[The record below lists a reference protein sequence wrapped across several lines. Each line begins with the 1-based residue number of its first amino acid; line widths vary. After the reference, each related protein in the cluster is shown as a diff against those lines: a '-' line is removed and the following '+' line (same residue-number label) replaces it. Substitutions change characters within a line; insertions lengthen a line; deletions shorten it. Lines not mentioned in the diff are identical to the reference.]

1 MVQNTILSLFP
12 HESSGRVAEVLG
24 THHIQL
30 RAKRSVSGKLGDFR
44 PARNG
49 GKHQISLNARLNP
62 YATLLVFLHELAH
75 LLVWKEHGEGVRPH
89 GKEWKKCFGSLIRAW
104 AAEGLFHQSLQAV
117 LMPYAKRVK
126 ATGLGDAA
134 LSRALGMFDQGDAG
148 DEDLVFLEDMPGDS
162 LFSTRNGRA
171 FRKMDRVRT
180 RYKCLCMDNRRVY
193 LFHPM
198 TRVKR
203 VKAGR

>member
-1 MVQNTILSLFP
+1 MVPNTILSLFP
-12 HESSGRVAEVLG
+12 HESSGRVLEVLN
-24 THHIQL
+24 THHIEL
-30 RAKRSVSGKLGDFR
+30 RARCSASGKLGDFK

-49 GKHQISLNARLNP
+49 GKHRISLNARLNP

-75 LLVWKEHGEGVRPH
+75 LLVWKTHGEGVRPH
-89 GKEWKKCFGSLIRAW
+89 GKEWKKDFGSLIRAW
-104 AAEGLFHQSLQAV
+104 VAEGLFHQSLQDL

-126 ATGLGDAA
+126 ATGLGDPA
-134 LSRALGMFDQGDAG
+134 LSRALSMFDRPDTG
-148 DEDLVFLEDMPGDS
+148 DEDLVFLEDMPGES

-171 FRKMDRVRT
+171 FRKLDRVRT

-198 TRVKR
+198 TKVKR
-203 VKAGR
+203 MMAGR